1 MASKGGFILDIKKP
15 SASSTVFA
23 YVGSGVNVDVLKFS
37 HGKGLFK
44 KHGLDMSMIYFSDEV
59 MSTQAVV
66 SGTASAATAP
76 ATDVLKALS
85 EGAAMKIIM
94 VNIDR
99 FDHLFVA
106 RAGINSL
113 KDLQGKKVAVVRYG
127 SFTDI
132 AARFLLRQG
141 GMDPDKDVQII
152 QLGNAPVRA
161 AALSSGGVDGT
172 PMTLGFIPVVKKA
185 GFNVIFDMS
194 TVPTKFANRSVVASD
209 HSIKEQPHIVKA
221 IVAGFV
227 EGTRYWKGHPEEAK
241 AYLKK
246 TSKLPDEDIDHIY
259 SQTNRFMRSEPTPDL
274 DAIRNAWEHI
284 PTLKDRGTF
293 DFKKVVDARFIEEV
307 LKEMR

>member
-1 MASKGGFILDIKKP
+1 MDIKRP

-23 YVGSGVNVDVLKFS
+23 YVGSGVNVDVLKLS
-37 HGKGLFK
+37 HEKGLFK
-44 KHGLDMSMIYFSDEV
+44 KHGLDMAMIYFNDET
-59 MSTQAVV
+59 MSTQAVI

-85 EGAAMKIIM
+85 EGAPMKIIM

-113 KDLQGKKVAVVRYG
+113 TDLKGKKIAVVRYG

-132 AARFLLRQG
+132 ATRYLLRQG

-161 AALSSGGVDGT
+161 AALSAGGVDGT
-172 PMTLGFIPVVKKA
+172 PMTLSFVPIAKKA
-185 GFNVIFDMS
+185 GFNILFDMS
-194 TVPTKFANRSVVASD
+194 TIPMRFANRCVMASD
-209 HSIKEQPHIVKA
+209 RLIKEQPHVVKA

-241 AYLKK
+241 VYLKK
-246 TSKLPDEDIDHIY
+246 ISKLPDEDIDTIY
-259 SQTNRFMRSEPTPDL
+259 SETNRFMRSEPTPDL
-274 DAIRNAWEHI
+274 DAIQNAWRNI
-284 PTLKDRGTF
+284 PALKDQATF
-293 DFKKVVDARFIEEV
+293 DLRKFVDAGFIGEV